1 MKDMFSSQQQ
11 WGEVSKKRNEEAK
24 QRLKEQAALEE
35 AESLLRLQKLEEES
49 ENPNAENYGPG
60 DLSNLG
66 SGILDEGAW
75 EASKGDDDSGLIVL
89 ENDAEGDNLL
99 IDGSDSEGGLIF

>member
-1 MKDMFSSQQQ
+1 M
-11 WGEVSKKRNEEAK
+11 
-24 QRLKEQAALEE
+24 
-35 AESLLRLQKLEEES
+35 
-49 ENPNAENYGPG
+49 
-60 DLSNLG
+60 
-66 SGILDEGAW
+66 LDEGAW